1 MTKHTSKIEFIGYD
15 SGWGSREYGC
25 EDGPAAILIEKMML
39 KLRHFGL
46 DPMNRGTISA
56 KFLGRREEHTLK
68 EKTLSHVVESCRRL
82 CNHVRHAIE
91 HGRLPVV
98 FGGDHTSAI
107 GTWSGATSA
116 LKAHENFGLIW
127 IDAHL
132 DSHTEETSK
141 SGKYGGWWHGQ
152 VVTSLLG
159 HNIHEL
165 SNVGGATPKISP
177 RHLSLIG
184 VHSFEPEEKEFVEK
198 HNIRVYYLDEVR
210 QRGFAAVFAEALER
224 ATAGTAGFGITLD
237 LDVFDLDEAPG
248 VGAPETGGLKSD
260 EVLPIIKSVG
270 RHQSLRAL
278 EIVEFNPHKDKEHK
292 TRTLIDKIITALFTP
307 S

>member
-25 EDGPAAILIEKMML
+25 EDGPAAILIEKLML

-46 DPMNRGTISA
+46 DPLNRGTIAA
-56 KFLGRREEHTLK
+56 KFLGKREEHNAK
-68 EKTLSHVVESCRRL
+68 DKTLSHVVESCRRL

-91 HGRLPVV
+91 HGRMPVV

-107 GTWSGATSA
+107 GTWSGVTGA

-132 DSHTEETSK
+132 DCHTNETSR

-152 VVTSLLG
+152 VITSLLG

-165 SNVGGATPKISP
+165 SNVGGTCAKLSPQHISI
-177 RHLSLIG
+177 IG
-184 VHSFEPEEKEFVEK
+184 AHSFEPEEKEFVEK
-198 HNIRVYYLDEVR
+198 HDIRVFDREEVR
-210 QRGFAAVFAEALER
+210 RRGFGAVFAEACER
-224 ATAGTAGFGITLD
+224 ATAGTAGFGISID
-237 LDVFDLDEAPG
+237 LDVFDIDEAPG
-248 VGAPETGGLKSD
+248 VGAPEDGGLTGD
-260 EVLPIIKSVG
+260 EVLPIIKSIA
-270 RHQSLRAL
+270 RDPAFRAL
-278 EIVEFNPHKDKEHK
+278 EIVEFNPHRDKDHK
-292 TRTLIDKIITALFTP
+292 TRTLIDKIVSAVFTP